1 MKMPFQ
7 IKQVKIRRSVDD
19 PWVIKWE
26 VYGRIPG
33 QQKPMRKRFPSRVDA
48 TAYCKEL
55 NAQAMAGTYPLT
67 MQAKRGA
74 KEPTLL
80 EWYDRFIDDRKKS
93 HKDKTSSTHRTR
105 RNLVEHWLKTSGG
118 YDRPIGSYTTS
129 DFTDLVDFLRT
140 NPLPFRQ
147 KLASNHTINGTLNS
161 LYAVFNYVQKKQG
174 EENDQRARKGALPVQ
189 YLLRNPL
196 KDFPKMKTG
205 KSRKYTAW
213 TPSEMREIEAQLH
226 PFYRPYFRVLVSTGL
241 RAEEF
246 VNLRW
251 IDVNL
256 EDRTILISPSEDAGT
271 KGDQTRE
278 IPYGEV
284 VAEVLNQQRNLHDKY
299 VFTRMNRK
307 GQVSTQQIRREIQS
321 AIKKLGRP
329 IRGTVLHCTRATY
342 ITNLFRQGTTPDR
355 IMYLAGHTKLE
366 VTMRYVMIDE
376 DGQRKAVERLDSYFK
391 D

>member
-1 MKMPFQ
+1 MKLPFQ

-26 VYGRIPG
+26 VYGRLPG
-33 QQKPMRKRFPSRVDA
+33 MKKPIRKRRPTKA
-48 TAYCKEL
+48 EAAALCKEY
-55 NAQAMAGTYPLT
+55 NAQAQAGTFPLT
-67 MQAKRGA
+67 ERAKHGS
-74 KEPTLL
+74 KERTLL
-80 EWYDRFIDDRKKS
+80 EWFDLFIDDRKKS
-93 HKDKTSSTHRTR
+93 HKDKTASTHRTK
-105 RNLVEHWLKTSGG
+105 RNLIEYWLNTSGG
-118 YDRPIGSYTTS
+118 YDRPIGAFTTS
-129 DFTDLVDFLRT
+129 HFTDLVNFLRT
-140 NPLPFRQ
+140 HPLPFSQ
-147 KLASNHTINGTLNS
+147 KLASAHTINAAINS
-161 LYAVFNYVQKKQG
+161 AYAVFNFVQKKQE
-174 EENDQRARKGALPVQ
+174 EENEQRARCGDLPVHW
-189 YLLRNPL
+189 LTRNPL
-196 KDFPKMKTG
+196 KGFPKMKTG

-226 PFYRPYFRVLVSTGL
+226 PFYRPYFRFLVSTGL

-251 IDVNL
+251 VDVNL

-284 VAEVLNQQRNLHDKY
+284 VTDVLNQQRNLHDKY

-307 GQVSTQQIRREIQS
+307 EQVSSQQIRREIQS